1 MQKTI
6 LILITL
12 ILSIFSPIIL
22 FSSVETEDQN
32 PTVIDISISLY
43 SRYNPRNITVQTNEF
58 IVLNVLN
65 FDRHVETVA
74 IRNFFVVHSLV
85 IVNSSIKASTG
96 PINEGEQ
103 VSVNFTAPSTPQVL
117 LFICV
122 YHPKTMNGT
131 INVVENSNN
140 GGGFS
145 SLDHLVVVISLSLIG
160 ISVVVRRRKQQI

>member
-65 FDRHVETVA
+65 FDRH
-74 IRNFFVVHSLV
+74 VHSLV